1 MNEVFDK
8 DMAVFSGLHTFH
20 NIAFRKDLKDVDY
33 AVVGVPFDT
42 AAANRCGA
50 RFAPMAIRSFAS
62 FSNGYGWNTNLEVLG
77 EDIQG
82 TDLGEIAVKNGY
94 TTPSLAAI
102 ETGLKVIYD
111 AGVTGLVLG
120 GGQLVTLGELRAL
133 KSAYGKMALIHLTN
147 DRSVTEHGSFVDDGN
162 VILNAVKEDLIDVSH
177 SIQLGVRGGYNS
189 KEESTLFLEQG
200 MKLLSAYEMH
210 KLTLEEI
217 CTIIK
222 ETVSDLPCIISLDMG
237 FLDPTNAPAVDNPKI
252 GGFTTY
258 DLRTILRDIIP
269 AIQMKSFD
277 LVNLTY
283 MFDSGEITSQAA
295 DGILTDVVCSLAKK
309 KVNGGN

>member
-20 NIAFRKDLKDVDY
+20 NIAFRKDLKNVDY

-62 FSNGYGWNTNLEVLG
+62 FSNGYGWNTNLEVL
-77 EDIQG
+77 
-82 TDLGEIAVKNGY
+82 AVKYDY
-94 TTPSLAAI
+94 TTPSLTAI

-162 VILNAVKEDLIDVSH
+162 VILNAVREDLIDVSH

-210 KLTLEEI
+210 KMTLEEI

>member
-33 AVVGVPFDT
+33 SVVGVPFDT

-120 GGQLVTLGELRAL
+120 GGQLVTLGELL
-133 KSAYGKMALIHLTN
+133 SLIH
-147 DRSVTEHGSFVDDGN
+147 
-162 VILNAVKEDLIDVSH
+162 I
-177 SIQLGVRGGYNS
+177 
-189 KEESTLFLEQG
+189 
-200 MKLLSAYEMH
+200 
-210 KLTLEEI
+210 
-217 CTIIK
+217 
-222 ETVSDLPCIISLDMG
+222 
-237 FLDPTNAPAVDNPKI
+237 
-252 GGFTTY
+252 
-258 DLRTILRDIIP
+258 
-269 AIQMKSFD
+269 
-277 LVNLTY
+277 
-283 MFDSGEITSQAA
+283 
-295 DGILTDVVCSLAKK
+295 
-309 KVNGGN
+309 

>member
-77 EDIQG
+77 EDVQG

-94 TTPSLAAI
+94 TTPSLTAI

-111 AGVTGLVLG
+111 AGVINYFQTGFNG
-120 GGQLVTLGELRAL
+120 CQRW
-133 KSAYGKMALIHLTN
+133 
-147 DRSVTEHGSFVDDGN
+147 GSITIFNGN
-162 VILNAVKEDLIDVSH
+162 FP
-177 SIQLGVRGGYNS
+177 Q
-189 KEESTLFLEQG
+189 
-200 MKLLSAYEMH
+200 
-210 KLTLEEI
+210 
-217 CTIIK
+217 
-222 ETVSDLPCIISLDMG
+222 ISSLYIFAKDFQVG
-237 FLDPTNAPAVDNPKI
+237 IPAVAIAKRSKGADCHRGETCTAAV
-252 GGFTTY
+252 GGSGIKRNTHYCVVNIFQ
-258 DLRTILRDIIP
+258 IF
-269 AIQMKSFD
+269 AKSYIVKCMEAGKDRHVFIEYFVHNSFPPYH
-277 LVNLTY
+277 LV
-283 MFDSGEITSQAA
+283 SA
-295 DGILTDVVCSLAKK
+295 
-309 KVNGGN
+309 

>member
-1 MNEVFDK
+1 
-8 DMAVFSGLHTFH
+8 
-20 NIAFRKDLKDVDY
+20 
-33 AVVGVPFDT
+33 
-42 AAANRCGA
+42 
-50 RFAPMAIRSFAS
+50 
-62 FSNGYGWNTNLEVLG
+62 
-77 EDIQG
+77 
-82 TDLGEIAVKNGY
+82 
-94 TTPSLAAI
+94 
-102 ETGLKVIYD
+102 
-111 AGVTGLVLG
+111 
-120 GGQLVTLGELRAL
+120 
-133 KSAYGKMALIHLTN
+133 MALIHLTN

-189 KEESTLFLEQG
+189 KEESTLFLDQG

-210 KLTLEEI
+210 KMTLEEI

-309 KVNGGN
+309 KANGGN

>member
-1 MNEVFDK
+1 
-8 DMAVFSGLHTFH
+8 
-20 NIAFRKDLKDVDY
+20 
-33 AVVGVPFDT
+33 
-42 AAANRCGA
+42 
-50 RFAPMAIRSFAS
+50 
-62 FSNGYGWNTNLEVLG
+62 
-77 EDIQG
+77 
-82 TDLGEIAVKNGY
+82 
-94 TTPSLAAI
+94 
-102 ETGLKVIYD
+102 
-111 AGVTGLVLG
+111 
-120 GGQLVTLGELRAL
+120 
-133 KSAYGKMALIHLTN
+133 MALIHLTN

-162 VILNAVKEDLIDVSH
+162 VILNAVKEDLINVSH

-210 KLTLEEI
+210 KMTLEEI

-309 KVNGGN
+309 KMNEVINMSSIYNAGPVYSGIHTLLGLPYDKDAKDADVALYGMPFDISTTNRYRMPFRPGRNPSVWTV